1 MSNSSVSPLSA
12 PLSLMPLPMPA
23 DQWTATLARYELLL
37 RIRQERA
44 RMRATRIDGEARRLA
59 AIVRDLERA
68 AANVGAHNIP
78 QL

>member
-1 MSNSSVSPLSA
+1 MSNSSVSPFPA